1 MSKKHFTNLQFL
13 AMAMLADFIPGP
25 KISILEEAF
34 SKNLLGT
41 FLLVRKIT
49 FEIASTDIHTFILNL
64 KVIIMF
70 AHVTMQANFMTG
82 LVNLSID
89 TIYVSTVPALVILSI
104 YSSILSAA
112 VVIAEFYGFKL
123 KFW

>member
-1 MSKKHFTNLQFL
+1 MCNLAYVTYVLAVNLQFL
-13 AMAMLADFIPGP
+13 AMAMLADYIPGP

-41 FLLVRKIT
+41 FLL
-49 FEIASTDIHTFILNL
+49 
-64 KVIIMF
+64 
-70 AHVTMQANFMTG
+70 ANFMTG

-89 TIYVSTVPALVILSI
+89 TIYVSPVPALIILSI

-112 VVIAEFYGFKL
+112 VVIADFYGFKL